1 MFKDIYDLQ
10 DRWTKVFCEYSY
22 NNEKYAQ
29 LCMHLVLGQ
38 IYKRRFIVKGAQRL
52 DGRVSIAAFWDSSGG
67 KSAPYGF
74 VKQMLE
80 AADLD
85 VADLDDYTDAGLI
98 GTWREA
104 EEHDDEENGELV
116 LEPGILQT
124 TDVLHFDEASTL
136 FMETTHTKKAVNFLE
151 KALNPIG
158 TPQNMISKKLARG
171 PPIEF
176 YSSLSLFLTSY
187 IPEHLGEEFLN
198 KGLMQRV
205 IVLPK
210 RLTFQNR
217 IDNIRLDASKL
228 GIESVVPEDM
238 ELLRT
243 WFTKEAQDEWTR
255 VRNGLPNEFNWDSV
269 REYVKT
275 LNVRLLNMTTMLD
288 TGVQAIATSIIS
300 RYCNHMYVIA
310 THSASV
316 RGDTKITKD
325 DIDYAYRLIKEIMDY
340 LLPFLEMDA
349 HIRRKDARESKL
361 SKQLRSIYASIL
373 QDNPSDD
380 GWVLKKDL
388 WSRAEKELKTSSS
401 TLYRMTRDS
410 GLLVEATIKRKKY
423 VKIE

>member
-1 MFKDIYDLQ
+1 MITDIHDLQ
-10 DRWTKVFCEYSY
+10 DRWTNIFCEYSY

-38 IYKRRFIVKGAQRL
+38 IYRRRFIIKGAQRL

-74 VKQMLE
+74 VKSMLE

-85 VADLDDYTDAGLI
+85 VADLDDYTDAGLV

-104 EEHDDEENGELV
+104 EEHDDEENGELI

-158 TPQNMISKKLARG
+158 TPQNMITKKLARG

-176 YSSLSLFLTSY
+176 YSDLSLFLTSY

-228 GIESVVPEDM
+228 GIESVVPEDL
-238 ELLRT
+238 EALRA
-243 WFTKEAQDEWTR
+243 WIKREAEDEYAR
-255 VRNGLPNEFNWDSV
+255 VRNGIPHEFNWDAV
-269 REYVKT
+269 REYIKT

-288 TGVQAIATSIIS
+288 SGVQAIATSIIS

-310 THSASV
+310 THSASI

-361 SKQLRSIYASIL
+361 SKQLRNIYLQIL

-380 GWVLKKDL
+380 GWVLKSAL